1 MDIPAMEVSDVL
13 RERMQEPGGL
23 TATAL
28 VSFLA
33 HATVLGA
40 LIVGPMRWMS
50 HAIDENKPVM
60 TITLGGSGAG
70 PDAGGMTSIGAR
82 AVQTTEPAMKPEAL
96 RAPAMKTP
104 EMTVPIDKA
113 PVKATKAPSKA
124 TENIAKLPDARGK
137 QLARGEEINNSPAV
151 AVTGAKGQGF
161 GLSTGGGNG
170 LTSTLDVGDFCCPDY
185 IVLMNQKIQGNWN
198 RQQEVRGQVTVKFTI
213 QRDGRLLEPFI
224 ERSSGVAALDN
235 AARRAIEVTR
245 QLTPLPAAYT
255 NPALTIHLTFEYP

>member
-1 MDIPAMEVSDVL
+1 MEVTDVL
-13 RERMQEPGGL
+13 RERMQQPGGL
-23 TATAL
+23 PVTAL

-33 HATVLGA
+33 HAAVLAA

-60 TITLGGSGAG
+60 TITLGGAG
-70 PDAGGMTSIGAR
+70 TGPEAGGMTAIGAR
-82 AVQTTEPAMKPEAL
+82 AVQTTEPAVKPEAL
-96 RAPAMKTP
+96 RAPAARTP
-104 EMTVPIDKA
+104 EMTVPLDKT
-113 PVKATKAPSKA
+113 PGKAAKAPSKA

-161 GLSTGGGNG
+161 GGLSTGGGNG
-170 LTSTLDVGDFCCPDY
+170 LTPALDVGDFCCPDY
-185 IVLMNQKIQGNWN
+185 IALMNARILPNWN
-198 RQQEVRGQVTVKFTI
+198 RQQEVKGLVTMKFTI
-213 QRDGRLLEPFI
+213 QRDGRLVDPI
-224 ERSSGVAALDN
+224 MERSSGVAALDN